1 MATLEEEFEEFKA
14 LHKYSV
20 LKAKI
25 VMYYADLQ
33 DTGVN
38 IPYFLR
44 EDTPEKLAERD
55 LKELLTKRGIKEFN
69 RLYELAYQEVSQYLD
84 TAPF

>member
-1 MATLEEEFEEFKA
+1 MTTLEEEFEEFKA

-38 IPYFLR
+38 ISYFLR
-44 EDTPEKLAERD
+44 EDTPDKLADRD
-55 LKELLTKRGIKEFN
+55 LKTLLSSKRGFEEFN
-69 RLYELAYQEVSQYLD
+69 RLYEIAWKELAELL
-84 TAPF
+84 P